1 MRVVLDKK
9 KPHVATPLLDS
20 RKENVLSLPD
30 GKAQERFEVN
40 LVVDRGVA
48 DDRAGLR
55 PEGHVGDMGHDL
67 RVQDDPIF
75 RGHLEDPL
83 RRVSA

>member
-1 MRVVLDKK
+1 
-9 KPHVATPLLDS
+9 
-20 RKENVLSLPD
+20 
-30 GKAQERFEVN
+30 
-40 LVVDRGVA
+40 
-48 DDRAGLR
+48 
-55 PEGHVGDMGHDL
+55 VGDMGHDL